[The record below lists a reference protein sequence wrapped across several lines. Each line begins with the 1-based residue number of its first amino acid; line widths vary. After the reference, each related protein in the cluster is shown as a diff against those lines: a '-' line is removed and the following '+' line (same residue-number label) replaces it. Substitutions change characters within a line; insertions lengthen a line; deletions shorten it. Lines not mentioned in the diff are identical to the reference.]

1 MKQWIKKRSSTELS
15 FVKASQRGLIHPYLV
30 LVCSYSILMDHILQA
45 RPYTGH
51 RDTEIKH
58 TVPALWELQ
67 IKGGKLTNAQ
77 KEVLSAEG

>member
-15 FVKASQRGLIHPYLV
+15 LVKASQQRLIHPYLV
-30 LVCSYSILMDHILQA
+30 LVYSYSILMDHILQA
-45 RPYTGH
+45 RPHTGH

-67 IKGGKLTNAQ
+67 IRGGKLTNGQ
-77 KEVLSAEG
+77 KEELYAEG